1 MTRRYVDHYLAD
13 VAALVHTLSTD
24 FVALQ
29 KRLALWSRD
38 GYPTGQGGSRTKGAI
53 GDPTASA
60 VIASDDIRKDRDRLT
75 TLVIQA
81 HDCLKEADIIRLRY
95 MTSSVKAAK
104 HNAGLTKC
112 ANMHGC
118 PENMWG
124 AKAGRCLNCYEY
136 QRRTGRDRN
145 K

>member
-13 VAALVHTLSTD
+13 VAALVRTLSTD

-38 GYPTGQGGSRTKGAI
+38 GYPTGQSGSRSKGAV
-53 GDPTASA
+53 GDPTALA

-75 TLVIQA
+75 SLIIQA
-81 HDCLKEADIIRLRY
+81 HDILKEADIIRSRY
-95 MTSSVKAAK
+95 MTTTSTATK
-104 HNAGLTKC
+104 HNATLTKC

-118 PENMWG
+118 PDDMWA

-136 QRRTGRDRN
+136 QRRTCRDRTL
-145 K
+145 